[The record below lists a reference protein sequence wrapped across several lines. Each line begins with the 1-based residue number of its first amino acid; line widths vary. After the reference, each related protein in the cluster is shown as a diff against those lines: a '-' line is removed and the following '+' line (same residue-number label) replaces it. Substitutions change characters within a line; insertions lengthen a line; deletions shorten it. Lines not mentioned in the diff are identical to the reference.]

1 MQLVKLL
8 DRHTEGGLK
17 KRHYANWYLAFE
29 QMTSEFAE
37 LEKALKEADAS
48 VAWMNAISVASA
60 KKTWEP

>member
-37 LEKALKEADAS
+37 LEKALKDADTS
-48 VAWMNAISVASA
+48 VAWLSMVTTP
-60 KKTWEP
+60 KETWER

>member
-29 QMTSEFAE
+29 EMHSEFAE
-37 LEKALKEADAS
+37 LEKALKDADTS
-48 VAWMNAISVASA
+48 VA
-60 KKTWEP
+60 